1 MNPAIT
7 FVVIITVSLVAFDL
21 IRQYHQ
27 TQKFSQFLHLLC
39 LNNEMQNS
47 LVNMVMM
54 ICIING
60 AIKYFKF
67 GMCPKNLVPTSLHT
81 ISVLKICRYEML
93 ACFFI
98 CFKLRNYIILSSHF
112 YLTENRSPLSYFN
125 FLPLQ

>member
-7 FVVIITVSLVAFDL
+7 FVVIITVCLVAFDL
-21 IRQYHQ
+21 IHQYHQ
-27 TQKFSQFLHLLC
+27 KQNFSQFLHLLC

-67 GMCPKNLVPTSLHT
+67 GMCPTNSVPTSLHT

-98 CFKLRNYIILSSHF
+98 CSTKLYNIILTFLSS
-112 YLTENRSPLSYFN
+112 
-125 FLPLQ
+125 

>member
-7 FVVIITVSLVAFDL
+7 FVVIITVCLVAFDL
-21 IRQYHQ
+21 IGQYHQ
-27 TQKFSQFLHLLC
+27 KQNSSQFLHLLC

-67 GMCPKNLVPTSLHT
+67 GMCPTNSVPTSLHT

-93 ACFFI
+93 ACFLI
-98 CFKLRNYIILSSHF
+98 YFKCYEII
-112 YLTENRSPLSYFN
+112 
-125 FLPLQ
+125 